1 MLQPLLSHLDR
12 TVVVRHQKLRVLN
25 AATPVNVDH
34 SHHWL
39 HSLWTHDAFWCQC
52 ISQFLCWDHSIIV
65 HVHFSEYLYQ
75 HLLLFVC
82 QELACNES
90 LYDCLEL
97 VFEPKSMK
105 VVDDL
110 FFLRWPRCVILWIV
124 NIGKKP
130 VIEQLNGGGPLI
142 NFFRQHQLY
151 NLLAIRASLFPH
163 RPLKL
168 CLRS

>member
-1 MLQPLLSHLDR
+1 MFQPLLSHLDR
-12 TVVVRHQKLRVLN
+12 TIVVRHQKLRVLN
-25 AATPVNVDH
+25 AATPVNVNH

-39 HSLWTHDAFWCQC
+39 HSLWTHDAFCCQC
-52 ISQFLCWDHSIIV
+52 LSQFLCWDHTVIV

-90 LYDCLEL
+90 LHDCLEL

-110 FFLRWPRCVILWIV
+110 LFLRLSRCVLYGSSILAKNLW
-124 NIGKKP
+124 
-130 VIEQLNGGGPLI
+130 LNSSIADGLSST
-142 NFFRQHQLY
+142 FF
-151 NLLAIRASLFPH
+151 ASISFIT
-163 RPLKL
+163 
-168 CLRS
+168 CLQSELTFSHTDP